1 MKLATTT
8 KQKTE
13 DCCIIIAQLSGSHQ
27 MRMNETYVKYVY
39 EATTE
44 RSNQIQ
50 KQSDS
55 IATIFGETC
64 IDQKRKIKK
73 LRLYI
78 ITTTS

>member
-39 EATTE
+39 E